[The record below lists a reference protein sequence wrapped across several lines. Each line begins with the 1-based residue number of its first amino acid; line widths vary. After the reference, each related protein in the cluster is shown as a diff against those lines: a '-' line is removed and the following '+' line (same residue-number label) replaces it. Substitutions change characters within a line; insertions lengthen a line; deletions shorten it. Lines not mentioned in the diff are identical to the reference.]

1 MTKQLLTFVPYLLSR
16 SSSLA
21 DAAPLSLELCCLAPP
36 LSSSFPPSYEQPVR
50 LAEISPP

>member
-36 LSSSFPPSYEQPVR
+36 LSSHLIRAACPPR
-50 LAEISPP
+50 